1 MKFIRLRELALLGT
15 LLLLGQGL
23 NGCSSSAP
31 SSGTQDTI
39 AATPSQAGTVTV
51 VNGGSKSFTLSFNSS
66 DKNAIS
72 NLSVT
77 SGLAALPGG
86 WSGPSAFH
94 CATVS
99 SGSGCVLTLTYAPTA
114 AASGTVTI
122 AYSYVNSAGVSQ
134 TGTASIPYA
143 ATVHDTVS
151 ATAAPTGQIT
161 AAAGASQAVALT
173 FTTDDGNSAT
183 ALTLTTSLTGLPA
196 GWTSS
201 THSFTCATV
210 STGSGCLLPLTFAP
224 TVVGGG
230 TLTLS
235 YSYTDNAGSV
245 KTGAVNLAYAATD
258 TNNLVGTAAPSGQ
271 INAVIGGAGQA
282 VAVTFT
288 TDDQNVT
295 TALALTT
302 DLGAL
307 PSGWSASGSSF
318 TCASVGTGNGCQLHL
333 TYAPS
338 AAGGGTLTL
347 NYGYHDTA
355 GTAKTGSLNIAYAAT
370 AQNAIVGTAAPS
382 GQVNAVVG
390 SGSQSVAVNFATNAG
405 VAGGFSLTTALNA
418 LPAGWTSTAAS
429 LTCASVSTSGSTC
442 QLPLSYAP
450 STVGSGTLTL
460 NYGYTNNAGLA
471 AAGTVSIPYA
481 STAHDTVSGAI
492 SPAGTLGVAVNAT
505 QSVTVTFTTSDGN
518 VAGGLAIASSGSGGL
533 GSLPAGWSV
542 TGGATSFAC
551 SSISTGAGCALGLTY
566 APTAAASG
574 SLALNF
580 SYVDNAGT
588 AQNGTV
594 DIAYIATAQH
604 AYVSDNQNGVY
615 ICSIT
620 GTTGALT
627 GCQTTGGGFSGA
639 WSVAF
644 FSGSTANYAYVVDGQ
659 RANVYLCTV
668 NDDGT
673 LSTSC
678 TNQTNQNA
686 AFSYPEQLTVVG
698 ASLYVADQATL
709 SGGEVTQ
716 CAINAVDG
724 TLSNCSASGSGG
736 DLIYASGVTLDGSFA
751 YVATDNNGLYICGV
765 DSTDGSLTTCTAA
778 TTSGSSVGNTWTLAV
793 SGAVAYIAGESGF
806 GTCTI
811 GSAGV
816 LSACSNTSLDSS
828 SPLATGI
835 ALNGSFAYLSTES
848 FMFGAGNVYL
858 CSVNGLTVSACGV
871 AVSDGSNSGFSRSI
885 TDVTIH

>member
-1 MKFIRLRELALLGT
+1 MNFTRLRELALLST

-23 NGCSSSAP
+23 NGCSSSASP
-31 SSGTQDTI
+31 SGTPDTI

-51 VNGGSKSFTLSFNSS
+51 VTGGSRSFTLSFHSS
-66 DKNAIS
+66 DNNAIL

-77 SGLAALPGG
+77 SGLADLPAG

-99 SGSGCVLTLTYAPTA
+99 TGSGCVLTLTYEPTT
-114 AASGTVTI
+114 AASGSVTI
-122 AYSYVNSAGVSQ
+122 AYSYVNSAGMPQ
-134 TGTASIPYA
+134 TGTASIPYSV
-143 ATVHDTVS
+143 TVHDTVS

-173 FTTDDGNSAT
+173 FTTDDGNPAT
-183 ALTLTTSLTGLPA
+183 ALTLTTSLTELPA
-196 GWTSS
+196 GWTST
-201 THSFTCATV
+201 THSFTCAAV

-224 TVVGGG
+224 TMVGGG
-230 TLTLS
+230 TLTLD
-235 YSYTDNAGSV
+235 YSYADNAGSV
-245 KTGAVNLAYAATD
+245 KTGAVSLAYAATD
-258 TNNLVGTAAPSGQ
+258 TNNVVGTAAPSGQ
-271 INAVIGGAGQA
+271 INAVVGGAGQA

-295 TALALTT
+295 TVLALTT

-370 AQNAIVGTAAPS
+370 AQNAIIGTAAPS

-405 VAGGFSLTTALNA
+405 AARGFSLTTALNA

-429 LTCASVSTSGSTC
+429 LTCANVSTSGSTC

-460 NYGYTNNAGLA
+460 NYGYTSNAGHA
-471 AAGTVSIPYA
+471 AAGVVSIPYA
-481 STAHDTVSGAI
+481 STAHDTVSGAV
-492 SPAGTLGVAVNAT
+492 SPSGTLGVAVNAT
-505 QSVTVTFTTSDGN
+505 QSVNLTFTTSDGN
-518 VAGGLAIASSGSGGL
+518 VASGLAIASSGSGSL

-542 TGGATSFAC
+542 TGGATSC

-574 SLALNF
+574 SFALNF
-580 SYVDNAGT
+580 SYFDNAGT

-594 DIAYIATAQH
+594 DIAYIATAQN
-604 AYVSDNQNGVY
+604 AYVSDTQHGVY
-615 ICSIT
+615 ICSIN

-627 GCQTTGGGFSGA
+627 GCQTTGGGFSGS

-644 FSGSTANYAYVVDGQ
+644 YSGNSANYAYVVDGP

-678 TNQTNQNA
+678 TNQTDQNA
-686 AFSYPEQLTVVG
+686 AFSYPEQVTVVG
-698 ASLYVADQATL
+698 STLYAADQGSP
-709 SGGEVTQ
+709 SGGEVTM

-724 TLSNCSASGSGG
+724 TLSNCIASGSGG
-736 DLIYASGVTLDGSFA
+736 DLRYASGVTLDGSFA

-765 DSTDGSLTTCTAA
+765 DSADGSLTTCTAA
-778 TTSGSSVGNTWTLAV
+778 TTSGSSVGDAWTLVV
-793 SGAVAYIAGESGF
+793 SGAVAYIAGGSGF

-811 GSAGV
+811 GGAGD
-816 LSACSNTSLDSS
+816 LSACSNTSLASGS
-828 SPLATGI
+828 ITATAV
-835 ALNGSFAYLSTES
+835 ALNGPFAYLSAQS
-848 FMFGAGNVYL
+848 MMSGGNVYL
-858 CSVNGLTVSACGV
+858 CSINGLAASACGV
-871 AVSDGSNSGFSRSI
+871 AVTDGSDSSFSSSI
-885 TDVTIH
+885 TDVVIH